1 MKEFTYAGVSRLK
14 GELKLRFTTSGARFL
29 HLTKVGHTEVE
40 MIKLTKPLTKD
51 GAIKELLVRG
61 FDAGRTEITRLLVSK
76 ANGAKLKNTV
86 VIRVPSKAM
95 VELVGAQVQ
104 VSRGPFGRVF
114 PEIKMTP
121 KQAEKTR
128 QEQNAKWAHLSYN
141 K

>member
-1 MKEFTYAGVSRLK
+1 MKEFTYAGVSRLN
-14 GELKLRFTTSGARFL
+14 GELKLRFTTSDTRFL

-51 GAIKELLVRG
+51 CAIKELIVRG

-76 ANGAKLKNTV
+76 AKGAKLKNTV
-86 VIRVPSKAM
+86 VIHVPTRAM
-95 VELVGAQVQ
+95 AELVGAKVK

-121 KQAEKTR
+121 KQAERIR
-128 QEQNAKWAHLSYN
+128 QEQNAKWAHLSYD

>member
-1 MKEFTYAGVSRLK
+1 
-14 GELKLRFTTSGARFL
+14 
-29 HLTKVGHTEVE
+29 
-40 MIKLTKPLTKD
+40 MI
-51 GAIKELLVRG
+51 RG
-61 FDAGRTEITRLLVSK
+61 
-76 ANGAKLKNTV
+76 
-86 VIRVPSKAM
+86 PSKAM